1 MRVKSPCLVFFGV
14 TNREQATQVV
24 KEAARRLGFH
34 HCGISTAGFLEE
46 EAPRLEQWLTG
57 NRHGKMGYMERYFDE
72 RLDPRLLV
80 PGAQSV
86 VSLLY
91 NYYPPERP
99 TDPDAPNLS
108 AYAFGADYH
117 FVIKDKL
124 RELLDTVRAQV
135 GEVNGRVFVDSA
147 PVLERAW
154 AKKSGL
160 GWVGKNSNLITRQQ
174 GSFFFIAEL
183 IIDLPLQADAPMRDY
198 CGTCNRCMEAC
209 PTGAIVEPYVVDG
222 SRCISYFTIELKDAL
237 PEDMKGR
244 FDDWVFGCDV
254 CQDVCPWNRFSKPH
268 TEPAFSLSE
277 ELKTMNR
284 KEWEEMTE
292 DVFRR
297 VFRNS
302 AVKRTGY
309 RGLKR
314 NLEFL
319 RKPSGKLPE

>member
-14 TNREQATQVV
+14 PNRKQATQVV

-34 HCGISTAGFLEE
+34 HCGISTAGLLDE
-46 EAPRLEQWLTG
+46 EAPRLEQWLPG
-57 NRHGKMGYMERYFDE
+57 NRHGQMGYMERYFDE

-99 TDPDAPNLS
+99 TDPDAPKLS
-108 AYAFGADYH
+108 AYAFGTDYH

-124 RELLDTVRAQV
+124 RELLDAVRAQV

-244 FDDWVFGCDV
+244 FDDWVFGWDV

-268 TEPAFSLSE
+268 NEQAFSLSE
-277 ELKTMNR
+277 ELKTMTR

-309 RGLKR
+309 RGLMR
-314 NLEFL
+314 NLVFL
-319 RKPSGKLPE
+319 SKPSGKLPE

>member
-1 MRVKSPCLVFFGV
+1 
-14 TNREQATQVV
+14 
-24 KEAARRLGFH
+24 
-34 HCGISTAGFLEE
+34 
-46 EAPRLEQWLTG
+46 
-57 NRHGKMGYMERYFDE
+57 MERYFDE

-99 TDPDAPNLS
+99 TDPDAPKLS
-108 AYAFGADYH
+108 AYAFGTDYH
-117 FVIKDKL
+117 FVIRISCANYSTRFGRRLEKSMDGYSSIQ
-124 RELLDTVRAQV
+124 RRCWNVPGQRRAVWV
-135 GEVNGRVFVDSA
+135 G
-147 PVLERAW
+147 L
-154 AKKSGL
+154 
-160 GWVGKNSNLITRQQ
+160 GKNSNLITRQQ

-309 RGLKR
+309 RGLMR
-314 NLEFL
+314 NLVFL
-319 RKPSGKLPE
+319 SKPSGKLPE

>member
-1 MRVKSPCLVFFGV
+1 
-14 TNREQATQVV
+14 
-24 KEAARRLGFH
+24 
-34 HCGISTAGFLEE
+34 
-46 EAPRLEQWLTG
+46 
-57 NRHGKMGYMERYFDE
+57 
-72 RLDPRLLV
+72 
-80 PGAQSV
+80 
-86 VSLLY
+86 
-91 NYYPPERP
+91 
-99 TDPDAPNLS
+99 
-108 AYAFGADYH
+108 
-117 FVIKDKL
+117 
-124 RELLDTVRAQV
+124 
-135 GEVNGRVFVDSA
+135 
-147 PVLERAW
+147 
-154 AKKSGL
+154 
-160 GWVGKNSNLITRQQ
+160 
-174 GSFFFIAEL
+174 L

-268 TEPAFSLSE
+268 NEQAFSLSE

-309 RGLKR
+309 RGLMR
-314 NLEFL
+314 NLVFL
-319 RKPSGKLPE
+319 SKPSGKLPE

>member
-1 MRVKSPCLVFFGV
+1 
-14 TNREQATQVV
+14 
-24 KEAARRLGFH
+24 
-34 HCGISTAGFLEE
+34 
-46 EAPRLEQWLTG
+46 
-57 NRHGKMGYMERYFDE
+57 
-72 RLDPRLLV
+72 
-80 PGAQSV
+80 
-86 VSLLY
+86 
-91 NYYPPERP
+91 
-99 TDPDAPNLS
+99 
-108 AYAFGADYH
+108 
-117 FVIKDKL
+117 
-124 RELLDTVRAQV
+124 
-135 GEVNGRVFVDSA
+135 
-147 PVLERAW
+147 
-154 AKKSGL
+154 
-160 GWVGKNSNLITRQQ
+160 
-174 GSFFFIAEL
+174 
-183 IIDLPLQADAPMRDY
+183 MRDY

-268 TEPAFSLSE
+268 NEQAFSLSE

-309 RGLKR
+309 RGLMR
-314 NLEFL
+314 NLVFL
-319 RKPSGKLPE
+319 SKPSGKLPE